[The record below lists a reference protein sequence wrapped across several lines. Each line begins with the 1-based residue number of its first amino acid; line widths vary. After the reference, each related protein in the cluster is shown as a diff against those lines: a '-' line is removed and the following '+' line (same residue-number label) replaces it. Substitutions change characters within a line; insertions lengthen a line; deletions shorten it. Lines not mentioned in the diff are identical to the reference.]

1 VTNPNYQKANTSMKT
16 IGVIKFVQ
24 IQQASLKAH
33 HADGTRYY
41 NPTPL
46 LHLKRIQL
54 TADGVIGLTE
64 SNDAII
70 DVHHIKHPQSR
81 HRGDNP
87 ISIGFTSHYAHMRAT
102 YGDHLTDGIAGESII
117 VETSTHYTPE
127 SLGDHLAIYQHATN
141 TYIDLND
148 IIPIPPC
155 EPFSRFAQNRDLT
168 PPETKATLQFLS
180 NGTRGF
186 YGKLS
191 NINITPIIQAGDTL
205 VQID

>member
-1 VTNPNYQKANTSMKT
+1 MKT
-16 IGVIKFVQ
+16 IGVIKFLQ

-46 LHLKRIQL
+46 LRLKRIQL
-54 TADGVIGLTE
+54 TADGIIGLTE
-64 SNDAII
+64 SNDAIL
-70 DVHHIKHPQSR
+70 DVHHVKHPQSR

-102 YGDHLTDGIAGESII
+102 YGDHLTDGIAGENII
-117 VETSTHYTPE
+117 VETSTRYTPE
-127 SLGDHLAIYQHATN
+127 SLSNRLVIYQHTTGN
-141 TYIDLND
+141 YIDLDD

-155 EPFSRFAQNRDLT
+155 EPFSRFAQNRTLT
-168 PPETKATLQFLS
+168 PSDIKATLQFLS

-186 YGKLS
+186 YGKLGDS
-191 NINITPIIQAGDTL
+191 NIIPIIQAGDTL